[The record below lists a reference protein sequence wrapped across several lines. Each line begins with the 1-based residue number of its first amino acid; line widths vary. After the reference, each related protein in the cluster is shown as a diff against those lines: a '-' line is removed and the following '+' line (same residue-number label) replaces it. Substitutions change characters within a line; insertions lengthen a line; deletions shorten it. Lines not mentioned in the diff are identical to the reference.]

1 MRAFPAI
8 MAFGVAALS
17 VASVR
22 QNYSP
27 SVSSDGGHVF
37 EFVGAM
43 GGSAVG
49 PTIVSAIDT
58 PTTATDTSW
67 RPLLGSSLRYGV
79 DTTVAPCDDFYQYVN
94 GGWRKGVVF
103 DTPAAKIRSV
113 DFFKD
118 VDLRT
123 KLRLRHIMDS
133 AQSVVKTT
141 NDLNLRVI
149 AQFYTSC
156 LTADSLELRS
166 RVPISSKAKKDTT
179 PKKDTSRADKCVELS
194 MNFMSEA
201 LGQVYAKELLAN
213 NAVPHMEKLLQAVR
227 DAVRVRITKN
237 PWMTANDKGAAL
249 ERLDRLKLRVGI
261 PTQSVDFS
269 RLALTSN
276 YQQNMRILQSFFQDS
291 WYRSVGED
299 NRQNWKASLISANAF
314 YMEGEHAIEVPPTMF
329 MSPFFDPTAD
339 DLYNFAGIGH
349 VIGHEIFHS
358 VAKSLPLSEGA
369 DLPNQIARLKAI
381 HTSMGSL
388 DNWTANGDRTF
399 SEDVADLGGM
409 HVAYEAWK
417 ASIKSSG
424 IKPKAM
430 VDGYTPDQRFF
441 LAVARIWRSKWQ
453 GNGREI
459 DVHGPPFARING
471 TLKNFPEFAKAF
483 GCKDT
488 DRMVLPANKRADIW

>member
-1 MRAFPAI
+1 MRAFSAI

-27 SVSSDGGHVF
+27 SVSSEGGPVSA
-37 EFVGAM
+37 FVGAM
-43 GGSAVG
+43 IGTAVVSAV
-49 PTIVSAIDT
+49 DT
-58 PTTATDTSW
+58 PTMVTDTSW

-133 AQSVVKTT
+133 ARSVAKTT
-141 NDLNLRVI
+141 TDLNLRVI
-149 AQFYTSC
+149 AEFYTSC
-156 LTADSLELRS
+156 LTADSLDLRG
-166 RVPISSKAKKDTT
+166 RVPTSSKKDTT
-179 PKKDTSRADKCVELS
+179 PKKDTSRADQCVDRS
-194 MNFMSEA
+194 MAYMSEA
-201 LGQVYAKELLAN
+201 LGQIYAKELLAN

-237 PWMTANDKGAAL
+237 PWMTADDKGAAL
-249 ERLDRLKLRVGI
+249 ERLDRLKLRVGV

-276 YQQNMRILQSFFQDS
+276 YQQNVRILQNFFQDS

-299 NRQNWKASLISANAF
+299 NRQNWKASLIQANAF

-329 MSPFFDPTAD
+329 MAPFFDPTAD

-358 VAKSLPLSEGA
+358 VAKSLPLLEGA
-369 DLPNQIARLKAI
+369 ELPNQIARLKAI
-381 HTSMGSL
+381 HSSMGSL
-388 DNWTANGDRTF
+388 DGWTANGDHTF

-424 IKPKAM
+424 VKPKPM
-430 VDGYTPDQRFF
+430 IDGYTPDQRFF

-453 GNGREI
+453 GVGREI
-459 DVHGPPFARING
+459 DPHGPPFARING
-471 TLKNFPEFAKAF
+471 TLRNFPEFAKAF

-488 DRMVLPANKRADIW
+488 DRMVLPANKRAEIW